1 MKETTSEQIRNVALT
16 GHQGAGKTSLV
27 EALLFNTGAINRL
40 GRVEEGNTVSD
51 WDDDEK
57 ERGLS
62 LSTSLVPVEFNE
74 VKINLLDTPGYT
86 DFQGEV
92 KNAVTV
98 ADSVVVVVDAV
109 AGVEVGT
116 ELAWEY
122 AQASRQ
128 PLMVV
133 INKLDRDNASFEG
146 ALDSLKAGFPG
157 YKFIPVMLPVGAQDA
172 FTGVVNLLTRKAYY
186 GAGAERAELPEEL
199 EEAVEAARL
208 ELVEAAAEADDA
220 LIEKY
225 FEEGDLSDEEI
236 RDGMRKAAR
245 DPELQTVPVFA
256 TSATGNIGTVPL
268 LEALVAYAPPPGGR
282 MVPLE
287 GEDAPQLR
295 STQENDAPLAAWVFK
310 SINDRYVGTLS
321 FFRIYSGSVQ
331 ADTRYYNS
339 TRRSEER
346 FGPLIVMRGKEQFN
360 VPVLHCGDIG
370 VVSRLSDTRTGD
382 TITTKEADLQI
393 VSPELPAP
401 LYMVAVTP
409 RTQADGTRMG
419 SALSNLAGSDP
430 TLRWRHDSDTRQTL
444 LEGMGEAHVK
454 LALSRAERLGVNLDM
469 GLPRVP
475 YKETIT
481 RSSEVT
487 YRHKKQTG
495 GAGQFAEISMRLE
508 PNAGKGYEYEAKIFG
523 GAISNSFLPSIDKGI
538 QSVLPEGV
546 IAGFPVVDVKAV
558 VFDGKEHPV
567 DSKDI
572 AFQIAGREGFREAF
586 GEAAPVLQEP
596 IMDVRI
602 VVPEALMGD
611 ILGDL
616 NSRRGRVQG
625 MESEGNK
632 SIVSAQVPL
641 AEMIRYGNDLRSMS
655 GGRGMY
661 TMTFARYEQVPT
673 HLAGGVIAAARREA
687 EESQAAR

>member
-1 MKETTSEQIRNVALT
+1 MKEYASEHIRNVALT
-16 GHQGAGKTSLV
+16 GHQGSGKTSLV

-40 GRVEEGNTVSD
+40 GTVEEGNTVSD
-51 WDDDEK
+51 WDEDER

-62 LSTSLVPVEFNE
+62 LSTSLVPVEFDE
-74 VKINLLDTPGYT
+74 TKINLLDTPGYT

-116 ELAWEY
+116 ELAWEF
-122 AQASRQ
+122 ARASHQ
-128 PLMVV
+128 PIMVV
-133 INKLDRDNASFEG
+133 INKVDRENADFDA
-146 ALDSLKAGFPG
+146 ALGSLKSAFAG
-157 YKFIPVMLPVGAQDA
+157 YKFIPVMLPVGEQAE
-172 FTGVVNLLTRKAYY
+172 FSGVVNLLTQKAYF
-186 GAGAERAELPEEL
+186 GPGAERAEPPPEL
-199 EEAVEAARL
+199 GEEIEVARL
-208 ELVEAAAEADDA
+208 ELVEAAAEVDDA

-245 DPELQTVPVFA
+245 DPELRTVPVFV
-256 TSATGNIGTVPL
+256 TSATKNIGTVPL
-268 LEALVAYAPPPGGR
+268 MEALIAYAPQPGGR
-282 MVPLE
+282 SIPLE
-287 GEDAPQLR
+287 GEAELLR
-295 STQENDAPLAAWVFK
+295 TSQDDDAPLAAWVFK
-310 SINDRYVGTLS
+310 SITDRYVGTLS
-321 FFRIYSGSVQ
+321 YFRIFSGSVQ

-339 TRRSEER
+339 TRRNEER
-346 FGPLIVMRGKEQFN
+346 FGPLIIMRGKEQTQ
-360 VPVLHCGDIG
+360 VAVLHSGDIG

-382 TITTKEADLQI
+382 TLSTKEDDLRI

-401 LYMVAVTP
+401 LYMVAITP

-419 SALSNLAGSDP
+419 SILSNLAGSDP
-430 TLRWRHDSDTRQTL
+430 TLRWRHDGDTRQTI
-444 LEGMGEAHVK
+444 LEGMGEAHVN
-454 LALSRAERLGVNLDM
+454 LAISRAERLGVNLDTGM
-469 GLPRVP
+469 PRVP

-481 RSSEVT
+481 RTSEAT

-495 GAGQFAEISMRLE
+495 GAGQFAEISLRLE
-508 PNAGKGYEYEAKIFG
+508 PNTGNGYEYEAKIFG

-538 QSVLPEGV
+538 QTVLPEGV

-586 GEAAPVLQEP
+586 GDAGPVLQEP
-596 IMDVRI
+596 VMDVRI
-602 VVPEALMGD
+602 TVPEALMGD
-611 ILGDL
+611 IMGDL

-625 MESEGNK
+625 MDSEGSK
-632 SIVSAQVPL
+632 SIVNAQVPL

-655 GGRGMY
+655 GGRGVY
-661 TMTFARYEQVPT
+661 TMTFSHYEQVPA
-673 HLAGGVIAAARREA
+673 HLTGGVIAAAKREA
-687 EESQAAR
+687 EESQAR

>member
-1 MKETTSEQIRNVALT
+1 MKEYASENIRNVALT

-27 EALLFNTGAINRL
+27 EALVYNSGATNRL
-40 GRVEEGNTVSD
+40 GTVEEGNTVSD

-57 ERGLS
+57 DRGLS

-74 VKINLLDTPGYT
+74 TKINLLDTPGYT

-92 KNAVTV
+92 KNAVYV

-116 ELAWEY
+116 ELAWEF
-122 AQASRQ
+122 ARASRQ

-133 INKLDRDNASFEG
+133 INKLDRDNADFEG
-146 ALDSLKAGFPG
+146 ALTSLRTSFPD
-157 YKFIPVMLPVGAQDA
+157 YKFIPVMLPVGAQA
-172 FTGVVNLLTRKAYY
+172 EFSGVVNLITQKAYP
-186 GAGAERAELPEEL
+186 GAGAERADLPEDMV
-199 EEAVEAARL
+199 EEVEVARL
-208 ELVEAAAEADDA
+208 ELVEAAAESDDE

-245 DPELQTVPVFA
+245 DPDLLTVPVFV
-256 TSATGNIGTVPL
+256 TSATKNIGTVPL
-268 LEALVAYAPPPGGR
+268 LEALIAYGPQPGGR
-282 MVPLE
+282 SIRL
-287 GEDAPQLR
+287 EDADAALVTAQDD
-295 STQENDAPLAAWVFK
+295 DAPLAAWVFK
-310 SINDRYVGTLS
+310 SINDRYVGTLT
-321 FFRIYSGSVQ
+321 FFRIFSGSVQ

-339 TRRSEER
+339 TRREEER
-346 FGPLIVMRGKEQFN
+346 FGPLIVMRGKEQDN
-360 VPVLHCGDIG
+360 VDVLHAGDMG
-370 VVSRLSDTRTGD
+370 VVSKLSDTRTGD
-382 TITTKEADLQI
+382 TISTRDADLRI
-393 VSPELPAP
+393 ASPDLPAP
-401 LYMVAVTP
+401 LYMVAISP

-419 SALSNLAGSDP
+419 AILTNLAGSDP
-430 TLRWRHDSDTRQTL
+430 TLRWRHDSDTRQTI
-444 LEGMGEAHVK
+444 LEGMGESHVN
-454 LALSRAERLGVNLDM
+454 LAISRAERLGVNLDTGM
-469 GLPRVP
+469 PRVP

-481 RSSEVT
+481 RSSEAT

-495 GAGQFAEISMRLE
+495 GAGQFAEISLRLE
-508 PNAGKGYEYEAKIFG
+508 PNAGNGYEYETKVFG
-523 GAISNSFLPSIDKGI
+523 GAISSSFLPSIDKGI
-538 QSVLPEGV
+538 QTVLPEGV

-586 GEAAPVLQEP
+586 GDAGPVLQEP

-602 VVPEALMGD
+602 IVPETMMGD
-611 ILGDL
+611 IMGDL
-616 NSRRGRVQG
+616 NTRRGRVQG
-625 MESEGNK
+625 MDSEGSK

-655 GGRGMY
+655 GGRGIY
-661 TMTFARYEQVPT
+661 TMEFSHYEQVPS
-673 HLAGGVIAAARREA
+673 HLTADVIAAAKREA
-687 EESQAAR
+687 EEE